1 MSDQI
6 QRLSGEKPSRRR
18 GRPRADQT
26 GEVEAR
32 VLDVATHLFLQQGFD
47 RTTYEGIAEL
57 ARASKA
63 TLYARYPTKETL
75 FKEVVQR
82 RVALALGRISA
93 GDEEG
98 PLRARILRACVMLA
112 DETFVPDVIAL
123 MRITIVERERF
134 PDMAQ
139 ASYEIGFGGCVECVA
154 EVIAGDGYTPDQVAV
169 AVPIATRIVEMALMP
184 LQMHALYGVDLALLR
199 ERARRD
205 VACVIDMVA
214 DGLAPFEGL
223 DRNAV
228 PEPGPRGKR

>member
-1 MSDQI
+1 MSEQI
-6 QRLSGEKPSRRR
+6 QGASGQNPSRRR

-57 ARASKA
+57 ARAGKA
-63 TLYARYPTKETL
+63 TLYARYPTKEML

-82 RVALALGRISA
+82 RVTLALGRISA
-93 GDEEG
+93 GDEGG
-98 PLRARILRACVMLA
+98 PLRVRILRACVMLA

-134 PDMAQ
+134 PDMAR

-154 EVIAGDGYTPDQVAV
+154 EVIVGDGHTPDQVA
-169 AVPIATRIVEMALMP
+169 AATPIARRIVEMALMP

-205 VACVIDMVA
+205 VATVIDMVA
-214 DGLAPFEGL
+214 DDLAPFGGL
-223 DRNAV
+223 DQDAV
-228 PEPGPRGKR
+228 SDVDGEY